1 MRYAY
6 LKWVNSSAFLLFEC
20 QNHSVEPT
28 PLQWS
33 KFNSIIDDRIVSK
46 LCHNPHIEIHKLTVY
61 FTISLNVKLGYLP
74 KYIPYQNLLLSEI
87 RRRRPKG
94 WMYKQIAA
102 YLTNRGYLSTRGK
115 PLSAKLIER
124 MYKSSL
130 TKEESEGAVDVSI
143 GDIQVIRS

>member
-33 KFNSIIDDRIVSK
+33 KFNSIIDDRIVSE
-46 LCHNPHIEIHKLTVY
+46 LRQNPYIEICKLTVT
-61 FTISLNVKLGYLP
+61 FTIFLNIKLGYLA
-74 KYIPYQNLLLSEI
+74 KYTPYQNLLLSEI

-94 WMYKQIAA
+94 WMYKQISA
-102 YLTNRGYLSTRGK
+102 YLTTRGYLSTRGK
-115 PLSAKLIER
+115 PLSAKLVER
-124 MYKSSL
+124 MYKMSL
-130 TKEESEGAVDVSI
+130 TKCEGDTNAELAVLEAK
-143 GDIQVIRS
+143 VI

>member
-33 KFNSIIDDRIVSK
+33 KFNSIIDDRIVSE
-46 LCHNPHIEIHKLTVY
+46 LRQNPHIEIRKLTVK
-61 FTISLNVKLGYLP
+61 FTIFLNVKLGYLA
-74 KYIPYQNLLLSEI
+74 KYTPYQNLLLSEI
-87 RRRRPKG
+87 RRRRSNG

-102 YLTNRGYLSTRGK
+102 YLTTRGYLSTRGRE
-115 PLSAKLIER
+115 LSAKLVER
-124 MYKSSL
+124 MYKKSL
-130 TKEESEGAVDVSI
+130 RKEPLF
-143 GDIQVIRS
+143 